1 MYPIVR
7 LAMVRGHRVFAAR
20 RLDKGPPEWLAYVE
34 KSPRLRQKL
43 PTSCRNQ
50 AGCPFLGFRR
60 GANRWWVGRCE
71 GNTEGVAVYDS
82 LWGSRGN
89 GPPMLDHKMWGEGSY
104 GSSAEI
110 PMC

>member
-71 GNTEGVAVYDS
+71 GNTEGVRVYDS
-82 LWGSRGN
+82 LWGSSWKWPSHAR
-89 GPPMLDHKMWGEGSY
+89 PQDVGEGSY

-110 PMC
+110 SMC